1 MTRRVL
7 SISLSGLLAF
17 VATFVASAPWWRAF
31 PVSTLVPLLL
41 GAAAISVLLP
51 PLVALGLRRSATTS
65 IVLSIVAFF
74 VYALGVTLQNI
85 GAVDELLQ
93 GFTQGLA
100 RLLSVALPVSQPR
113 WLYVA
118 PVALTWLTG
127 AATSELLTRDTGS
140 GVAALLWAASFALAF
155 SVTAGAPGTDVG
167 WAVVLVVVAGFLVAL
182 RRYLPD
188 LFGTTVDPDST
199 EGAPGGR
206 RLRARPLAF
215 GAASL
220 AAAALIGIFAI
231 PAVPALKAAPVTP
244 ARQPPVESST
254 FLTPTA
260 TMVELRNL
268 DPKHPSPL
276 FDFSANRTTSGYVS
290 LADLDAYDGSI
301 WSFTRTFHPTGGR
314 VPPAVGAFADLRQPL
329 ATAHYEILRSLDF
342 PWMPYV
348 DRPADV
354 TGLPAGF
361 GFDALTGMVVPEG
374 PLDAGAAYTVVS
386 QPTAVTL
393 ATLSAGQ
400 LSLGFVASPDPEDTL
415 VPVDEQAS
423 LSGVIKILQRQTGA
437 TAADPLTFLHTVA
450 GEFRT
455 KYRRLDP
462 SVANDTTFADA
473 VNAVLTNHKATPE
486 EFATVFALIAR
497 QLGVPARLV
506 TGFRLAGPGSTPA
519 PTVAGKTYTVTSA
532 DAWTWVE
539 LPVSGLGW
547 VVADP
552 TPSKTGTPAV
562 PTAAPPRRPRQRRPP
577 DPLGEPPPD
586 GHPQGLEGDG
596 LPEDPQRRR
605 RHWPLRRTGG
615 RARHPARPSGRDP
628 PPQAAPASPPTAAGG
643 SDAAR
648 HGRLAGGARHVGRG
662 RPAGPRAADEPRGRP
677 ADEGALRRR
686 RGGPRPRYG
695 GTGERRDVLLPAADR
710 PGPGGSD
717 LGRARRAAPCRERRP
732 AAQAAPARDLRGGT
746 PAEAPPVRGQV
757 AGTATTPAED
767 AYRAPGRALAV

>member
-437 TAADPLTFLHTVA
+437 TAADPLTFLHAVA

-562 PTAAPPRRPRQRRPP
+562 PTAAPRVASTTTTSPQIRSAS
-577 DPLGEPPPD
+577 
-586 GHPQGLEGDG
+586 HPQTDTHKASKATVFPKTHNVADDTGLFAGLAAALVILLG
-596 LPEDPQRRR
+596 LPAAIL
-605 RHWPLRRTGG
+605 LRK
-615 RARHPARPSGRDP
+615 
-628 PPQAAPASPPTAAGG
+628 
-643 SDAAR
+643 
-648 HGRLAGGARHVGRG
+648 L
-662 RPAGPRAADEPRGRP
+662 
-677 ADEGALRRR
+677 LRRR
-686 RGGPRPRYG
+686 RRRRLADPTLRVTAAWLEALDTLDEADLQGLGPLTNREVVQLTRERFGDDAADHALAMAERASVATFSSRPLIDRAQAEATWAELDALRRAVSGALPLKLRLRATFAVARQPKRPRSEG
-695 GTGERRDVLLPAADR
+695 K
-710 PGPGGSD
+710 
-717 LGRARRAAPCRERRP
+717 
-732 AAQAAPARDLRGGT
+732 
-746 PAEAPPVRGQV
+746 
-757 AGTATTPAED
+757 
-767 AYRAPGRALAV
+767 

>member
-31 PVSTLVPLLL
+31 PVATLVPLLL
-41 GAAAISVLLP
+41 GAAAISVVLP
-51 PLVALGLRRSATTS
+51 PLVALGLRRSATIS
-65 IVLSIVAFF
+65 IVLSIVVFL
-74 VYALGVTLQNI
+74 VYALGVTLQDI
-85 GAVDELLQ
+85 GSFDMLLR

-140 GVAALLWAASFALAF
+140 GVAALFWAASFALAF
-155 SVTAGAPGTDVG
+155 SVTAGAPGNDVG

-231 PAVPALKAAPVTP
+231 PAVPALKAQPVTP
-244 ARQPPVESST
+244 ARQPPVSAST
-254 FLTPTA
+254 PLTPTA

-268 DPKHPSPL
+268 TPRQPSPL
-276 FDFSANRTTSGYVS
+276 FDFSANRPTSGYVS
-290 LADLDAYDGSI
+290 LAGLDAYDGSI

-329 ATAHYEILRSLDF
+329 ATGHYKILRTLDF

-348 DRPADV
+348 DRPANV

-361 GFDALTGMVVPEG
+361 GFDALTGMIVPESA
-374 PLDAGAAYTVVS
+374 LTAGATYTVVS

-393 ATLSAGQ
+393 ATLGAGQ
-400 LSLGFVASPDPEDTL
+400 LNLGFVASPDPADTL

-437 TAADPLTFLHTVA
+437 TAAVPLTFLHAVA
-450 GEFRT
+450 EEFRT
-455 KYRRLDP
+455 QYRRLAP
-462 SVANDTTFADA
+462 SMANDTTFADA
-473 VNAVLTNHKATPE
+473 VNAVVTNHKATPE

-519 PTVAGKTYTVTSA
+519 PTVPGKTYTVTSA

-539 LPVSGLGW
+539 LPVNGLGW

-552 TPSKTGTPAV
+552 TPSKTGTPVV
-562 PTAAPPRRPRQRRPP
+562 PTAAPRAASTTTTSPQIRSAS
-577 DPLGEPPPD
+577 
-586 GHPQGLEGDG
+586 HPQTSVRKTAKPTVFPKTHNTADNTGLF
-596 LPEDPQRRR
+596 
-605 RHWPLRRTGG
+605 
-615 RARHPARPSGRDP
+615 
-628 PPQAAPASPPTAAGG
+628 AA
-643 SDAAR
+643 
-648 HGRLAGGARHVGRG
+648 LAGVVVLLAAL
-662 RPAGPRAADEPRGRP
+662 PAGIILPT
-677 ADEGALRRR
+677 LRRR
-686 RGGPRPRYG
+686 R
-695 GTGERRDVLLPAADR
+695 RRRRLTDPTLRVTAAWLEALDTLDEADLQ
-710 PGPGGSD
+710 D
-717 LGRARRAAPCRERRP
+717 LGPLTNREVVERTRERFGDG
-732 AAQAAPARDLRGGT
+732 AAGH
-746 PAEAPPVRGQV
+746 
-757 AGTATTPAED
+757 
-767 AYRAPGRALAV
+767 ALAVAERASAATFSSRPLIDRAQAESTWSELDALRRAVSEALPFRLRLRATFAIARQQQRARSPRR